1 MLRIFSE
8 QDYNNSRIPHCHSTE
23 GLKEGFFHIKPLL
36 RTFRSFKN
44 AQKKVYYVVQTLNSM
59 VKPFHCQIQEA
70 GKHMKNASIFLKEL
84 LSGDLN
90 GRMVEVYGC
99 DSAKAQEY
107 ANRFAKV
114 IKGFQVTFPGSAEKE
129 IGLYS
134 APGRTEIG
142 GNHTDHQYGCVLAAS
157 VNLDA
162 IAAAALNGTDKIRFY
177 SEGYGMI
184 EADLSVLDPVES
196 EKESTLALIR
206 GMAALAIKRG
216 YEVKGIDVYCTSNV
230 LGGSGLS
237 SSAAFETLMGVILN
251 DMFCGNVFDA
261 VEIAKMGQI
270 TENQYFGKPSGLMDQ
285 SASSV
290 GGVVAIDF
298 GDPEN
303 PQVEKINLDL
313 AGEGYALCIIDSKSS
328 HADLT
333 DAYASIPREMK
344 AVAATFGK
352 THLRG
357 ISKEDLIARTGAI
370 RKVCGDRAFL
380 RAIHFVLDNERA
392 QQEAAA
398 LKAGDFDKFLEIVK
412 ASGRSSYMYL
422 QNISVEGAVDNQAVG
437 VALSLCDVLLEG
449 RGAFRVHGGG
459 FAGTVQ
465 AFVPLDMLDSFKAT
479 IERAIAPGCCHV
491 LSIRPVGGAV
501 V

>member
-1 MLRIFSE
+1 
-8 QDYNNSRIPHCHSTE
+8 
-23 GLKEGFFHIKPLL
+23 
-36 RTFRSFKN
+36 
-44 AQKKVYYVVQTLNSM
+44 
-59 VKPFHCQIQEA
+59 
-70 GKHMKNASIFLKEL
+70 MKNINTFLDEL
-84 LSGDLN
+84 KSGALN
-90 GRMVEVYGC
+90 DRMIGIYGC
-99 DSAKAQEY
+99 DSAKAQDY
-107 ANRFAKV
+107 AKRFIKV
-114 IKGFQVTFPGSAEKE
+114 IQGFTVTFPKSAGSQ

-162 IAAAALNGTDKIRFY
+162 IAAAAPNGTDTIHFY

-184 EADLSVLDPVES
+184 EADLSVLEPVES

-206 GMAALAIKRG
+206 GMAALAIKKG
-216 YEVKGIDVYCTSNV
+216 YPVKGFDVYCTSNV

-237 SSAAFETLMGVILN
+237 SSAAFETLLGVIIN
-251 DMFCGNVFDA
+251 DMYCENAFDA

-270 TENQYFGKPSGLMDQ
+270 TENRYFGKPSGLMDQ

-303 PQVEKINLDL
+303 PKVEKIDLDL
-313 AGEGYALCIIDSKSS
+313 TGEGYALCIIDSKSS

-333 DAYASIPREMK
+333 DAYAGIPREMK

-352 THLRG
+352 SHLRG
-357 ISKEDLIARTGAI
+357 ITKEQLIERTAAI

-380 RAIHFVLDNERA
+380 RAMHFVLDNERA
-392 QQEAAA
+392 QEEAAA
-398 LKAGDFDKFLEIVK
+398 LKAGDFDKFLGLVK
-412 ASGRSSYMYL
+412 ASGESSYMYL

-437 VALSLCDVLLEG
+437 VALSLCDVLLDG

-465 AFVPLDMLDSFKAT
+465 AFVPLDMLDTFKT
-479 IERAIAPGCCHV
+479 TVENAIAPGCCHV